1 MDHIFNSKIK
11 KLLGR
16 RVGSEIYQFS
26 MVKKQSD
33 ILEGNMF
40 QVFAPSPTTY
50 ILVHTTEIWL
60 KTGYNSQMV

>member
-11 KLLGR
+11 KLLGS
-16 RVGSEIYQFS
+16 VGSEIYQFS

-40 QVFAPSPTTY
+40 QVSAPSPTTY
-50 ILVHTTEIWL
+50 ILVHTTEIRL